1 LIPPDSGSMAPDEGP
16 PGSPSPPPD
25 VTAPA
30 PPDPSEPSPPPARPG
45 AGTFTIEGR
54 AAPGLFVL
62 GWLATIVGAGF
73 IAIGLLSGGR
83 GAAPILALAGLLIL
97 SIGLV
102 AGAGTQGIERRARG
116 RGGYQG
122 PSPVLVFVASIP
134 LSLLAIVV
142 LGVPLALAGV
152 PVDGP
157 IGRLA
162 SVAVQALIYLG
173 IVRLLVVDPGALSW
187 SEMGIRRPDQ
197 RALWDLGVG
206 ALWAIPVI
214 AATIPVAAILSGLFP
229 VTPVSPLP
237 PTGELVGFTIQLV
250 AGAIVAPLGEELLFR
265 AFATTAW
272 ARAVGPRRA
281 LVRGALFFAI
291 VHVLTISG
299 GSASQAAELALVAFA
314 TRLPVAFALG
324 WLFLQRGSIWAPIGL
339 HATFNAILLI
349 LGEAA
354 ARSV

>member
-1 LIPPDSGSMAPDEGP
+1 MNPPGQDPPGPSPSDTPLPPGP
-16 PGSPSPPPD
+16 PQPSP
-25 VTAPA
+25 A
-30 PPDPSEPSPPPARPG
+30 PARPG

-62 GWLATIVGAGF
+62 GWLATIVGGGF

-83 GAAPILALAGLLIL
+83 GAAPILVVAGLLIL

-102 AGAGTQGIERRARG
+102 AGAGAQGIERRARG
-116 RGGYQG
+116 RGGYRG

-162 SVAVQALIYLG
+162 SVVLQALIYLG

-187 SEMGIRRPDQ
+187 SEMGIRRPDG
-197 RALWDLGVG
+197 RALRDLGVG
-206 ALWAIPVI
+206 AWWAIWVI
-214 AATIPVAAILSGLFP
+214 AATIPVAAIFSRLFP

-237 PTGELVGFTIQLV
+237 PTGEPVGFTIQLI

-272 ARAVGPRRA
+272 ARNVGPRRA

-299 GSASQAAELALVAFA
+299 GSASQAAELAVVAFA

-324 WLFLQRGSIWAPIGL
+324 WLFLRRGSIWAPIGL
-339 HATFNAILLI
+339 HATFNAILLV
-349 LGEAA
+349 LGEVA
-354 ARSV
+354 ARSI

>member
-1 LIPPDSGSMAPDEGP
+1 MNPSDQGP
-16 PGSPSPPPD
+16 PGPPPLPSD
-25 VTAPA
+25 T
-30 PPDPSEPSPPPARPG
+30 PPPPGPPEPSPAPARPG

-62 GWLATIVGAGF
+62 GWLATIVGGGF

-83 GAAPILALAGLLIL
+83 GAAPILAVAGLLIL

-102 AGAGTQGIERRARG
+102 AGAGAQGIERRARG
-116 RGGYQG
+116 RGGYEG

-142 LGVPLALAGV
+142 LGVPLALAGI

-162 SVAVQALIYLG
+162 SVVLQALIYLG

-187 SEMGIRRPDQ
+187 SEMGIRRPDR
-197 RALWDLGVG
+197 RAIGELLEG
-206 ALWAIPVI
+206 ALLAGPVI
-214 AATIPVAAILSGLFP
+214 IATIPVAAIFSLLFP

-237 PTGELVGFTIQLV
+237 PTGEPLGFTIQLI

-272 ARAVGPRRA
+272 ARNVGSRRA

-324 WLFLQRGSIWAPIGL
+324 WLFLRRGSIWAPIGL
-339 HATFNAILLI
+339 HATFNAILLV
-349 LGEAA
+349 LGEVA
-354 ARSV
+354 ARSL